1 MRREYCPE
9 GTSSSVSDGSEKV
22 PATRREYCSEDT
34 SSLVSLL
41 HAVQFTY
48 AHHLQLN
55 HPCWFELNK
64 KISISHILD
73 SWRLQEGSS
82 NEKRVLPRRYLFF
95 SKWWLWEGSSDKKR
109 VLLRRYLFFS
119 KFTNVHHLQW
129 NQPCCI
135 ELNKICIYINYD
147 GYCLNWSYL
156 LFRLLYCPTVS
167 QRWEERIP
175 ELLL

>member
-1 MRREYCPE
+1 MLY
-9 GTSSSVSDGSEKV
+9 
-22 PATRREYCSEDT
+22 
-34 SSLVSLL
+34 SSLMFIIYNKTNHVLL
-41 HAVQFTY
+41 
-48 AHHLQLN
+48 N
-55 HPCWFELNK
+55 WIK
-64 KISISHILD
+64 KVYISHILD
-73 SWRLQEGSS
+73 TWCLQESSS
-82 NEKRVLPRRYLFF
+82 NERVLPRRYLFF

>member
-1 MRREYCPE
+1 MLDCECGLPPRQTACT
-9 GTSSSVSDGSEKV
+9 TSRKGLGVKIQEHVENIMKLGFPNLFSNSMVLKQSCF
-22 PATRREYCSEDT
+22 CS
-34 SSLVSLL
+34 L
-41 HAVQFTY
+41 
-48 AHHLQLN
+48 
-55 HPCWFELNK
+55 PG
-64 KISISHILD
+64 

-135 ELNKICIYINYD
+135 ELKKICININYD

-167 QRWEERIP
+167 QRWEERTP
-175 ELLL
+175 ELLLQKYWMRFW